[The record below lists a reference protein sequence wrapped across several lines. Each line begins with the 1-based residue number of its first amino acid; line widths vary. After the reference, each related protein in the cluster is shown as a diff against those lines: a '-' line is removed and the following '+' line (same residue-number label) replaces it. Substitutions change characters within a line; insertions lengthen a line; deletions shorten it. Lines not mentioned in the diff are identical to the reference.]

1 MAKNTKLTKEKE
13 KATIVKTPVQAVK
26 TPVQAVK
33 PPVQVVKPPVQVVKP
48 PVQVVKPPVQVVKP
62 FYALPTSSGVGPRVP
77 YKDAQVK
84 LSLPTVKGPS
94 NLPAT
99 PAAAPARPKTI
110 LDAYAESGLKELV
123 SKVGGYVK
131 PLAKTAGE
139 YLYQHRPSEDVTK
152 KVIIPLALSGIA
164 AAYAGK
170 HPEYSEGI
178 LGGMGSYYQ
187 QKAKLAEL
195 EREEAKETAKIARET
210 EKERQDRL
218 LKEKEIRGKGIDTR
232 RDFHIKAAYAGEA
245 LPDSVVGQGL
255 FTRAEADQLNR
266 IAATKAKEIAYNL
279 GKPYHSPTTGGKAIV
294 PPKVQLLPHSQ
305 ISALEKSFTTS
316 ADGTLRDFAKQ
327 VELIKNYDF
336 SLYPQEH
343 VAQFFNTPTG
353 QAYKKY
359 IHRANWT
366 PGHTGERSEKSG
378 WEGLPKYTNA
388 EGYQEGLNAGIV
400 TADNQVVIEG
410 IGLVVGGK
418 SKSNGKPVSLGLGK
432 GNVRVPE
439 GKVAGQGKQTTEN
452 KVMTQE
458 EIEAIKNNIY
468 KEYGLEKKE

>member
-1 MAKNTKLTKEKE
+1 M
-13 KATIVKTPVQAVK
+13 
-26 TPVQAVK
+26 
-33 PPVQVVKPPVQVVKP
+33 
-48 PVQVVKPPVQVVKP
+48 
-62 FYALPTSSGVGPRVP
+62 
-77 YKDAQVK
+77 
-84 LSLPTVKGPS
+84 KG
-94 NLPAT
+94 
-99 PAAAPARPKTI
+99 
-110 LDAYAESGLKELV
+110 LV

-245 LPDSVVGQGL
+245 LPNSVVGQGL
-255 FTRAEADQLNR
+255 FTQAEADQLNR

-279 GKPYHSPTTGGKAIV
+279 GKPYHSPTTGGEAIV
-294 PPKVQLLPHSQ
+294 PQKVQLLPHSQ

-316 ADGTLRDFAKQ
+316 ADGKLRDFAKQ

-366 PGHTGERSEKSG
+366 PGHTGERSEKSD

-418 SKSNGKPVSLGLGK
+418 SKSNGKPVSLGRGK

-439 GKVAGQGKQTTEN
+439 GKVAGQGKQATKN

-458 EIEAIKNNIY
+458 ELEAIKNNIY